1 MPDKISLMRDYELT
15 VLLAPAL
22 SEKDL
27 DKEVGKISALVTK
40 GGGKAKGKDAKKR
53 SLAYEI
59 RKVREA
65 YEVFFDVSMPPE
77 TLGQIEP
84 GLRLMDSVIRYLL
97 VTKAD

>member
-1 MPDKISLMRDYELT
+1 MTRDYELT
-15 VLLAPAL
+15 VLLAPTL

-27 DKEVGKISALVTK
+27 DKEVAKIQALVTK
-40 GGGKAKGKDAKKR
+40 GGGKAKGKDPKKR
-53 SLAYEI
+53 ALAYEI

-65 YEVFFDVSMPPE
+65 YEAYFDVSMPAD

-97 VTKAD
+97 VKKAE